1 MTANSVLKKLFL
13 RLGDSMREWDKGL
26 EPLDLGHEFSKP

>member
-13 RLGDSMREWDKGL
+13 RLGNSMWEWDEEL